1 MKKRF
6 IWSAAA
12 VTLGA
17 VVTALSWGM
26 RAMLSPPQ
34 GIYSNSWSEA
44 DLIRNR
50 FPHYLVDPSRVAF
63 APDDVLI
70 PWTLAETKTRLEIV
84 CACWFVVLILVF
96 VWSRR
101 GGSANKHL
109 QPTPR

>member
-6 IWSAAA
+6 IWSAAV

-17 VVTALSWGM
+17 VVAALSWGLW
-26 RAMLSPPQ
+26 AMLATPQ
-34 GIYSNSWSEA
+34 GIYSNNWSEA

-50 FPHYLVDPSRVAF
+50 FPHYLVDPSRVAS
-63 APDDVLI
+63 ARDDLLL
-70 PWTLAETKTRLEIV
+70 PWILAETKTRLAIV
-84 CACWFVVLILVF
+84 WACWFVALILVF

-101 GGSANKHL
+101 GRSANKHL

>member
-6 IWSAAA
+6 IWSAGV

-17 VVTALSWGM
+17 IVAALSWGM
-26 RAMLSPPQ
+26 WAMLAPPQ
-34 GIYSNSWSEA
+34 GMYSNRWSEA

-50 FPHYLVDPSRVAF
+50 FPHYLVDPSRVAS

-70 PWTLAETKTRLEIV
+70 PWTLAETKTRLV
-84 CACWFVVLILVF
+84 VVWVCWFVALILVF